1 MKNILITG
9 GTGSFGQAFTQRV
22 LKNGIERIAIYSRG
36 EHKQEEMARRFNNDP
51 KLRFFIGDVRD
62 KHRLGMAMRGVDTVI
77 HAAALKIIPTC
88 EYNPYESVQ
97 TNVLGAQ
104 NVCQA
109 AIEKGIERAI
119 LVSTDKAASP
129 LNCYGAC
136 KLVAE
141 KIFVGSNYMSAG
153 APHFSV
159 VRYGNVDGSNGSV
172 MPLYKKLALEGKRL
186 PVTDPRMT
194 RFSIS
199 MEKAIDLVLACV
211 AGCQLMPGTTWI
223 PKLPSFRVTDLVAAV
238 SDLEPVYIGIRPG
251 EKLHE
256 TLITEEEA
264 RLTEDHGSYFVINGK
279 YGKRL
284 PEGFSYSS
292 GTNNQWLTTVEL
304 KAICES
310 AANTA

>member
-1 MKNILITG
+1 MKNVLITG
-9 GTGSFGQAFTQRV
+9 GSGSFGQAFTARL
-22 LKNGIERIAIYSRG
+22 LKNGVDRIVIYSRG
-36 EHKQEEMARRFNNDP
+36 EHKQEEMARKFHHDS

-62 KHRLGMAMRGVDTVI
+62 KHRLGMAMRDIDTVV

-97 TNVLGAQ
+97 TNVIGAQ
-104 NVCQA
+104 NVCKA
-109 AIEKGIERAI
+109 AIETGVSRAI

-141 KIFVGSNYMSAG
+141 KIFIGSNFMSAG
-153 APHFSV
+153 EPHFSV
-159 VRYGNVDGSNGSV
+159 VRYGNVDGSQGSV
-172 MPLYKKLALEGKRL
+172 LPLFKRLAAEGKRL

-199 MEKAIDLVLACV
+199 MDKAIELVIA
-211 AGCQLMPGTTWI
+211 AINGCQMMPGTIWI
-223 PKLPSFRVTDLVAAV
+223 PKIPSYRIMDVVEAM
-238 SDLEPVYIGIRPG
+238 SDLEPIFMGIRPG

-264 RLTEDHGSYFVINGK
+264 RITEDHGTYYVINGK
-279 YGKRL
+279 YGKSL
-284 PEGFSYSS
+284 DKGFNYNS
-292 GTNNQWLTTVEL
+292 GTNDQWLTVDEI
-304 KAICES
+304 KKICS
-310 AANTA
+310 GI

>member
-9 GTGSFGQAFTQRV
+9 GTGSFGQAFTERL
-22 LKNGIERIAIYSRG
+22 LKMGVERIVIYSRG
-36 EHKQEEMARRFNNDP
+36 EHKQEEMARRFSNDP

-62 KHRLGMAMRGVDTVI
+62 KHRLAMAMRGVDTVV

-104 NVCQA
+104 NVCKA
-109 AIEKGIERAI
+109 AIETGASRAI
-119 LVSTDKAASP
+119 MVSTDKAASP
-129 LNCYGAC
+129 LNNYGAC

-141 KIFVGSNYMSAG
+141 KIFIGSNYLSAG
-153 APHFSV
+153 EPHFAV

-172 MPLYKKLALEGKRL
+172 MPYFKKLVAEGKRL

-199 MEKAIDLVLACV
+199 MNKAIDLVLA
-211 AGCQLMPGTTWI
+211 AINGCQMMPGTIWI
-223 PKLPSFRVTDLVAAV
+223 PKLPSFQVVDLVEAL
-238 SDLEPVYIGIRPG
+238 SEQEPIYIGIRPG

-256 TLITEEEA
+256 TLITEDEA
-264 RLTEDHGSYFVINGK
+264 RITEDHGTYYIINGK
-279 YGKRL
+279 YGSKL
-284 PEGFSYSS
+284 PLDFCYNS
-292 GTNNQWLTTVEL
+292 GSNTEWLTKEEL
-304 KAICES
+304 QKICS
-310 AANTA
+310 AL

>member
-9 GTGSFGQAFTQRV
+9 GTGSFGQAFTERL
-22 LKNGIERIAIYSRG
+22 LKNSVERIVIYSRG

-62 KHRLGMAMRGVDTVI
+62 KHRLAMAMRGVDTVV

-104 NVCQA
+104 NVCKA
-109 AIEKGIERAI
+109 AIEAGVSRAVMI
-119 LVSTDKAASP
+119 STDKAASP
-129 LNCYGAC
+129 LNNYGAC

-141 KIFVGSNYMSAG
+141 KIFIGSNYLSAG
-153 APHFSV
+153 EPHFVV

-172 MPLYKKLALEGKRL
+172 MPYFKKLAAEGKRL

-199 MEKAIDLVLACV
+199 MEKAIDLVLKAI
-211 AGCQLMPGTTWI
+211 GSCQMMPGTIWI
-223 PKLPSFRVTDLVAAV
+223 PKLPSFQVVDLVEAL
-238 SDLEPVYIGIRPG
+238 SNMEPVYVGIRPG

-256 TLITEEEA
+256 TLLTEEEA
-264 RLTEDHGSYFVINGK
+264 RLTEDIGDYYVIYGK

-284 PEGFSYSS
+284 PEGFVYNS
-292 GTNNQWLTTVEL
+292 GSNTQWLSREL
-304 KAICES
+304 LQKICSEL
-310 AANTA
+310 

>member
-1 MKNILITG
+1 MKNVMITG
-9 GTGSFGQAFTQRV
+9 GTGSFGQAFTAKLLERT
-22 LKNGIERIAIYSRG
+22 NIERIVIYSRG
-36 EHKQEEMARRFNNDP
+36 EHKQEEMARRFNNATT
-51 KLRFFIGDVRD
+51 LRFFIGDIRD
-62 KHRLGMAMRGVDTVI
+62 KHRLAAAMRGIDTVV

-97 TNVLGAQ
+97 TNVIGAQ
-104 NVCQA
+104 NVCKA
-109 AIEKGIERAI
+109 AIETEVSRAI

-141 KIFVGSNYMSAG
+141 KIFAGSNFMSAG
-153 APHFSV
+153 EPHFSI

-172 MPLYKKLALEGKRL
+172 MPLFKKLAAEGKRL

-199 MEKAIDLVLACV
+199 MDDACALVLKAIANS
-211 AGCQLMPGTTWI
+211 ALMPGAIWI
-223 PKLPSFRVTDLVAAV
+223 PKLPSFRVVDLAELL
-238 SDLEPVYIGIRPG
+238 SSSEPVYTGIRPG

-264 RLTEDHGSYFVINGK
+264 RLTKDHGTHYVINGK
-279 YGKRL
+279 YGRSL
-284 PEGFSYSS
+284 PDGFSYNS
-292 GTNNQWLTTVEL
+292 GNNSEWLSQDQL
-304 KAICES
+304 KAICS
-310 AANTA
+310 NL

>member
-1 MKNILITG
+1 MKNVLITG
-9 GTGSFGQAFTQRV
+9 GTGSFGQAFTARL
-22 LKNGIERIAIYSRG
+22 LKNGIDRIVIYSRG
-36 EHKQEEMARRFNNDP
+36 EHKQDDMARSFNNDSR
-51 KLRFFIGDVRD
+51 LRFFIGDVRD
-62 KHRLGMAMRGVDTVI
+62 KHRLAMAFRGIDTVV

-97 TNVLGAQ
+97 TNVIGAQ
-104 NVCQA
+104 NVCKA
-109 AIEKGIERAI
+109 AIEAGILNVV

-141 KIFVGSNYMSAG
+141 KIFIGSNFMSAG

-172 MPLYKKLALEGKRL
+172 MPYFKKLAADGVKL

-199 MEKAIDLVLACV
+199 MESAIDLVLKAI
-211 AGCQLMPGTTWI
+211 ANCQISPGTIWI
-223 PKLPSFRVTDLVAAV
+223 PKLPSFSVMDLVKAL
-238 SDLEPVYIGIRPG
+238 SDQEPIFVGIRGG

-256 TLITEEEA
+256 TLLTEDEA
-264 RLTEDHGSYFVINGK
+264 RLTEDIGAYYVINGR
-279 YGKRL
+279 YGSRL
-284 PEGFSYSS
+284 KDGFSYNS
-292 GTNNQWLTTVEL
+292 GANKTWLSTDDL
-304 KAICES
+304 KRICS
-310 AANTA
+310 TL